1 MLTPIMKFLQPA
13 FCVFLSAGALAASG
27 CIGLSIK
34 PPKPSGMPRAESA
47 SALKVGIHMKKPRF
61 EWQGMGGMNTA
72 YMEKHRER
80 WMFKPML
87 AQSDDVGGKFLR
99 ALQAASAFSQVE
111 EVKSVGFHGTGGDH
125 DLIIEADFSG
135 KYTQDPAG
143 MGKAMA
149 TGFLLLLPAPFIRY
163 DDAFFAAAEMAVYDR
178 TGRLLHKYSE
188 RQDVAT
194 SAALFSAGTPG
205 SIIAGIDAAASGLAS
220 KLVAALI
227 ADRAGYERALSAA
240 PAVAARRRA
249 AIPPPEPVPD
259 PEPAPATATDDV
271 MAAPLF
277 AAAAAPVSAPAASS
291 MFAPAAAPVEASSS
305 AEAAEFPASEPA
317 EAAEAKPEPKP
328 ARRGPLTPAEE
339 SAIDEQLMP

>member
-1 MLTPIMKFLQPA
+1 MKPLQPA
-13 FCVFLSAGALAASG
+13 LSLLLSLGVLAASG
-27 CIGLSIK
+27 CVGLAIK
-34 PPKPSGMPRAESA
+34 PPKPSAMPRAEAA
-47 SALKVGIHMKKPRF
+47 SPLKVGVHMKKPRF

-72 YMEKHRER
+72 YMEKHRDR

-99 ALQAASAFSQVE
+99 ALQAASAFSQVV

-125 DLIIEADFSG
+125 DLIIDADFSG

-163 DDAFFAAAEMAVYDR
+163 DDAFFAAAEMTVYDR
-178 TGRLLHKYSE
+178 SGRLLHKYSE

-205 SIIAGIDAAASGLAS
+205 SIVAGIDAAASNLAS
-220 KLVAALI
+220 RLVAALI
-227 ADRAGYERALSAA
+227 ADRAGYERALAAA

-249 AIPPPEPVPD
+249 PAPAPIPA
-259 PEPAPATATDDV
+259 PEPASAPDEPV
-271 MAAPLF
+271 AAPLF
-277 AAAAAPVSAPAASS
+277 ASAVAAAAAPAPPFFASAAAPIAASS
-291 MFAPAAAPVEASSS
+291 AVEA
-305 AEAAEFPASEPA
+305 ADIPASEPVEAA
-317 EAAEAKPEPKP
+317 EAAEAPPEPKP
-328 ARRGPLTPAEE
+328 ARRGPLTPAEQSE
-339 SAIDEQLMP
+339 IDEQLMP